1 MPRRSKSAQA
11 DLRQSI
17 LDAALHEFSL
27 KGYHSAIVDDVAARA
42 EVSKGTIY
50 LYFEN
55 KRALFVAA
63 ARREFSR
70 FHTHLEEVAWAEGL
84 GPLGQ
89 LESLIV
95 VALTYYVDHPEFCNI
110 LRIIRLPGGPEL
122 GQEAETVA
130 ADDFRRFRDMIEILL
145 QEAVRRGEAKPDQ
158 ARVAAPMVL
167 ALLDGLMFQWILDPQ
182 AVPLRQLA
190 PNIARA
196 FLEGLAE
203 SQHPGT

>member
-1 MPRRSKSAQA
+1 MLRRTKSAQA
-11 DLRQSI
+11 DLRQYI

-27 KGYHSAIVDDVAARA
+27 KGYHSAIVDDIAARV

-50 LYFEN
+50 LNFKS

-70 FHTHLEEVAWAEGL
+70 LHTYLEGIVKEESL
-84 GPLGQ
+84 GPLGR

-95 VALTYYVDHPEFCNI
+95 AALTYYADHPEFCNI
-110 LRIIRLPGGPEL
+110 LRVIRLPGGPEL
-122 GQEAETVA
+122 GQEAQAVA
-130 ADDFRRFRDMIEILL
+130 SDDMRRFREMVEGLL
-145 QEAVRRGEAKPDQ
+145 QEAVRRGEAKPGP

-190 PNIARA
+190 PNFARA

-203 SQHPGT
+203 SQHPSA

>member
-11 DLRQSI
+11 DLCQNI
-17 LDAALHEFSL
+17 LDAALHEFSIN
-27 KGYHSAIVDDVAARA
+27 GYHSAIVDDIATRA

-50 LYFEN
+50 LYFKR

-63 ARREFSR
+63 ARREFER
-70 FHTHLEEVAWAEGL
+70 LHTYLEGTAKEESPRTL
-84 GPLGQ
+84 GR

-95 VALTYYVDHPEFCNI
+95 AALTYYADHPEFCNI

-122 GQEAETVA
+122 GQEAEAVA
-130 ADDFRRFRDMIEILL
+130 SDDFRRFRDMVEVLL
-145 QEAVRRGEAKPDQ
+145 QEAVRRGEAKPGP

-190 PNIARA
+190 PKIARA

-203 SQHPGT
+203 SQHPSA